1 MIIEGEWE
9 RVDPSKP
16 KSKSDTASKPM
27 PAEPVKPE
35 SAKAEEAQFTAAV
48 EAYAE
53 QAEKAD
59 AARTVAAE
67 RQDDAFKEKLA
78 ELKEHLR
85 ERDTK
90 G

>member
-9 RVDPSKP
+9 RIDPSKP
-16 KSKSDTASKPM
+16 KSKSDKEAKPIA
-27 PAEPVKPE
+27 AEPIKPD
-35 SAKAEEAQFTAAV
+35 APAAEEAQFTAAV
-48 EAYAE
+48 EAYVE